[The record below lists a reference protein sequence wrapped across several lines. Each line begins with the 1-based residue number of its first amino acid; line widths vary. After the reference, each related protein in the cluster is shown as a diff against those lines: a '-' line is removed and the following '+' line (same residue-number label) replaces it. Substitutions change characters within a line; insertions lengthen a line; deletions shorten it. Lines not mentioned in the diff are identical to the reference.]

1 MTLKAHIPESRQ
13 TEKPRA
19 DLKWIGKSMKRVEDP
34 RLLMGKGIFV
44 DDVSVPNMAHVAV
57 LRSPHAHAKI
67 MKIYKGKAEALDGV
81 LLVVTGA
88 EAAKQVGPLPTW
100 SSPPVPQP
108 VIANDRVRHVGE
120 AVVAVVAESRY
131 IAEDAC
137 DLIEVEY
144 EALPVVSDME
154 EAIKSKGD
162 EVLHPERGDTNV
174 ALARAYQFGPVDED
188 FAKAELIIEKRFRW
202 PRSGGQPLETVGALA
217 EFDDATG
224 RFTIHANTSM
234 YNYCGW
240 MIAQTLGVEG
250 HKLNIKPVLAG
261 GSFGSKMFVHK
272 VPIIAAMLARMIGR
286 PVKFVEDRIDN
297 TTSCDNHGS
306 DRVYYAKLALKMD
319 GTLLS
324 LKTKIIDDYGA
335 YLQFGVGQ
343 HGNALAQ
350 CIGPYQI
357 NSVEVDLTAVL
368 TNKCQ
373 QGAYRGFGSEV
384 ANFVIERLVD
394 AAADK
399 LSMERLE
406 LRRKNFITP
415 DQFPY
420 LIPTGNMYDS
430 GNYQAVLDKA
440 LGKIDI
446 EEWRKK
452 QSKFR
457 KQGRHIGIGVATC
470 QERSVFS
477 STEFWMWNLE
487 KGVEW
492 SSSPDAASVKIDPTG
507 KAVITLHSPFWGN
520 SPETV
525 ATQVL
530 AEQLS
535 LDPANIEIVYADTDQ
550 GLASVGPGGSRFT
563 VMVTGA
569 IVGAATKIREK
580 MFRIAGHL
588 MEASVNDLELKDGA
602 VQVKGAPDKRMS
614 IAEIADQAHYYRL
627 SLPVDIDL
635 TSGLDATYVYD
646 HPVTTF
652 PDKDGKHMGIF
663 YPIMG
668 HSCHIAVVEVD
679 VETGKVEILNFVAV
693 HDCGTMINPKT
704 LDGHIRGGIVNGI
717 GSTFLEEFSYDHQG
731 QPQNALLTDYLH
743 PSIIEAPANM
753 EVDHVE
759 TPSPFTEYGVKGGGE
774 GGRMGSPPAL
784 VSAVEDALRDYSIS
798 IDFLPITPMKLRELI
813 RNSKDNRLDR

>member
-1 MTLKAHIPESRQ
+1 MALKAHIPESRQ
-13 TEKPRA
+13 TAKPHS
-19 DLKWIGKSMKRVEDP
+19 DMKWVGNSMKRVEDP
-34 RLLMGKGIFV
+34 RLLQGKGIYI
-44 DDVSVPNMAHVAV
+44 DDINLPGMAHVAV
-57 LRSPHAHAKI
+57 LRSPHAHARIIKI
-67 MKIYKGKAEALDGV
+67 DKSKAEALSGV
-81 LLVVTGA
+81 ILVVTGA
-88 EAAKQVGPLPTW
+88 EALEQVGALPTW
-100 SSPPVPQP
+100 SSPPVPQH
-108 VIANDRVRHVGE
+108 VIAADRVRHVGE
-120 AVVAVVAESRY
+120 AVVAVLAESRY

-137 DLIEVEY
+137 DLVEVEY
-144 EALPVVSDME
+144 EPLPVVTDME
-154 EAIKSKGD
+154 EAIHSKGD
-162 EVLHPERGDTNV
+162 AVLHPERGDTNV

-188 FAKAELIIEKRFRW
+188 FAKADLVIEKKFRW
-202 PRSGGQPLETVGALA
+202 PRSGGQPIETVGAVA
-217 EFDDATG
+217 EYHGATDK
-224 RFTIHANTSM
+224 FTVHANTSM

-272 VPIIAAMLARMIGR
+272 VPIMAAMLARMAEC
-286 PVKFVEDRIDN
+286 PVKFIEDRVDN

-306 DRVYYAKLALKMD
+306 DRIYYAKLALKND

-343 HGNALAQ
+343 HGNALSQ
-350 CIGPYQI
+350 CVGPYQI

-384 ANFVIERLVD
+384 ANFVVERLVD

-399 LSMERLE
+399 LGRDRLDI
-406 LRRKNFITP
+406 RKQNFIQP

-430 GNYQAVLDKA
+430 GNYQAVLEKA
-440 LGKIDI
+440 LNKINI
-446 EEWRKK
+446 NEWRKK
-452 QSKFR
+452 KVEMR
-457 KQGRHIGIGVATC
+457 KQGKYIGIGVATC

-492 SSSPDAASVKIDPTG
+492 SSSPDSVSVKIDPTG
-507 KAVITLHSPFWGN
+507 KAMVTLNSPFWGN

-535 LDPANIEIVYADTDQ
+535 LNPKDIEVCYADTDQ
-550 GLASVGPGGSRFT
+550 GLDSVGPGGSRFT
-563 VMVTGA
+563 VMITGA
-569 IVGAATKIREK
+569 VVGAATKLREK
-580 MFRIAGHL
+580 MFKIAGHL
-588 MEASVNDLELKDGA
+588 MEASVNDLELVDGA
-602 VQVKGAPDKRMS
+602 VQVKGVPDKRMT
-614 IAEIADQAHYYRL
+614 IAEISDQAHYYRL
-627 SLPVDIDL
+627 SLPESLDL

-668 HSCHIAVVEVD
+668 HSCHVAAVEVD
-679 VETGKVEILNFVAV
+679 VETGKVDVLKFVAV
-693 HDCGTMINPKT
+693 HDCGTIVNPKT

-717 GSTFLEEFSYDHQG
+717 GSTFLEQFSYDENG

-743 PSIIEAPANM
+743 PSIMESPVDM
-753 EVDHVE
+753 EVDHVQ

-784 VSAVEDALRDYSIS
+784 VSAIEDALSEFDIS
-798 IDFLPITPMKLRELI
+798 IDFLPITPMRLRELI
-813 RNSKDNRLDR
+813 RN